1 MILFG
6 FFHKTL
12 QKHINAFPS
21 INLQTTFI
29 VNIVISLY
37 TIENKPDQDKYK
49 KTNIID
55 ITYQIS

>member
-12 QKHINAFPS
+12 QKHINAFSS